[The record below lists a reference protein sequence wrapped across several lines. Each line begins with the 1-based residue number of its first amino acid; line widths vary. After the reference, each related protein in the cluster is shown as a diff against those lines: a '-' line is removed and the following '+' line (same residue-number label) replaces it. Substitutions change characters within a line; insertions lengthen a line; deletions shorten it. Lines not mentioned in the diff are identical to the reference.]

1 MNKETLIW
9 EGKEVKISMCTRVD
23 CPECAEKTLQ
33 EGDMKGKRWTK
44 TKILMHLRAITDL
57 LDDLE
62 DKEKTSEESKED
74 LKSTT

>member
-1 MNKETLIW
+1 MEEIKVFNME
-9 EGKEVKISMCTRVD
+9 D
-23 CPECAEKTLQ
+23 
-33 EGDMKGKRWTK
+33 KGWTK